1 MGVHAIFPHG
11 KFPRGFPRVC
21 GFRQVLSVGLLSLPC
36 SIGFSV
42 EEKVPPMKQVSVSM
56 HRQNSGRTK
65 RQTHLWRHHWW
76 KISFWPPLQFS
87 ECPAT
92 CRACPLVWWR
102 LWKTVSWKTVSIDC
116 FCRVEV
122 APQLNRSKRVLV
134 SLVYFSNC
142 TERSES
148 VVVPLDW
155 CSMLYIASR
164 TNRYFVD
171 IHLPLMHSIHLLRD
185 LMLSAVNSYSSA
197 WEAKSHNTNRPW
209 SSNLIATPAQRREVD
224 VYAIRLYCEYRQ

>member
-1 MGVHAIFPHG
+1 MGIHAIFPHG
-11 KFPRGFPRVC
+11 KFPRRFPRVC

-102 LWKTVSWKTVSIDC
+102 LWKTVSMKNSEYWLFLSCGSRTSTKQIKTSARITC
-116 FCRVEV
+116 IFFK
-122 APQLNRSKRVLV
+122 L
-134 SLVYFSNC
+134 Y
-142 TERSES
+142 SES
-148 VVVPLDW
+148 VFVHLDW

-164 TNRYFVD
+164 TNRCFVD

-209 SSNLIATPAQRREVD
+209 SSNLIATPAQQREVD
-224 VYAIRLYCEYRQ
+224 VYAIWLYCEYQQ